1 MSIVTAAF
9 LLLGSSFLLLAAVG
23 VVRMPDVYMRMSASS
38 KGVSLG
44 AGLLAIGMALH
55 LSEAAVTTRAFLLI
69 LLFFL
74 TAPVAAHMLSRAAYL
89 SGVPLA
95 EETFL
100 DEMRDAEH
108 GGFEGGPMG
117 RKPEDVPDA
126 SADPR

>member
-1 MSIVTAAF
+1 MSILTAAF

-44 AGLLAIGMALH
+44 AGLLAIGLALH
-55 LSEAAVTTRAFLLI
+55 LGDPAVTPRALLLI

-74 TAPVAAHMLSRAAYL
+74 TAPVSGHMLSRAAYH

-95 EETFL
+95 EETLL
-100 DEMRDAEH
+100 DEMREAQH
-108 GGFEGGPMG
+108 GGDPQAGPAG
-117 RKPEDVPDA
+117 SSPEVP
-126 SADPR
+126 

>member
-1 MSIVTAAF
+1 MSIPTAIF
-9 LLLGSSFLLLAAVG
+9 LLLGSSVLLLAAIG

-55 LSEAAVTTRAFLLI
+55 LGEAGVTTRAFLLI
-69 LLFFL
+69 VLFFL
-74 TAPVAAHMLSRAAYL
+74 TAPVAGHMLSRAAYL

-100 DEMRDAEH
+100 DEMRDAQH
-108 GGFEGGPMG
+108 GRDPHQESPETGPPPVREG
-117 RKPEDVPDA
+117 
-126 SADPR
+126 

>member
-1 MSIVTAAF
+1 MSILTAAF

-44 AGLLAIGMALH
+44 AGLLAIGLALH
-55 LSEAAVTTRAFLLI
+55 LGEAGVTTRAVLLI

-74 TAPVAAHMLSRAAYL
+74 TAPVAGHMLSRAAYL

-100 DEMRDAEH
+100 DEMRDAQH
-108 GGFEGGPMG
+108 GGVAHDE
-117 RKPEDVPDA
+117 
-126 SADPR
+126 STTQ